1 MAPNAVRNRTLS
13 LKTIWLAIM
22 LVFIAELFAYTWCRV
37 QNVRVGYEI
46 AAETRTYE
54 QQRTI
59 RKNLAIELA
68 RLKAPNRIEALGRQL
83 GLAPPAT
90 RQIVVME

>member
-1 MAPNAVRNRTLS
+1 MANGTFQNRTQS
-13 LKTIWLAIM
+13 TKTIWLAIM
-22 LVFIAELFAYTWCRV
+22 LVFIAEMFAYTWCRV
-37 QNVRVGYEI
+37 QNVRMGYEI

-54 QQRTI
+54 QQRMI

-68 RLKAPNRIEALGRQL
+68 RLKAPNRIETLARRM
-83 GLAPPAT
+83 GLAPPTT

>member
-1 MAPNAVRNRTLS
+1 MAPNAVRNQTLTM
-13 LKTIWLAIM
+13 KTIWLAIM

-37 QNVRVGYEI
+37 QSVRVGYEI
-46 AAETRTYE
+46 AAATRTYE

-68 RLKAPNRIEALGRQL
+68 RLKAPNRIEALGRKL

>member
-1 MAPNAVRNRTLS
+1 MV
-13 LKTIWLAIM
+13 
-22 LVFIAELFAYTWCRV
+22 ELFAYTWCRV
-37 QNVRVGYEI
+37 QCVRMGYEI
-46 AAETRTYE
+46 TAASRTYE

-68 RLKAPNRIEALGRQL
+68 RLKAPKRIEALGRQL
-83 GLAPPAT
+83 GLAPPTT

>member
-1 MAPNAVRNRTLS
+1 MAPKKAPNLS
-13 LKTIWLAIM
+13 QGMKTIWLVIM
-22 LVFIAELFAYTWCRV
+22 LVFIMELFAYTWCRV
-37 QNVRVGYEI
+37 QCVRIGYEI
-46 AAETRTYE
+46 ATQRRNYD

-68 RLKAPNRIEALGRQL
+68 RLKAPKRIEALGRQL
-83 GLAPPAT
+83 GLAPPTT

>member
-1 MAPNAVRNRTLS
+1 M
-13 LKTIWLAIM
+13 KTIWLAIM
-22 LVFIAELFAYTWCRV
+22 LVFIAELFAYTWSRV
-37 QNVRVGYEI
+37 QCVRMGYEI
-46 AAETRTYE
+46 TAATRTYD

-68 RLKAPNRIEALGRQL
+68 RLKAPKRLEALGQQL
-83 GLAPPAT
+83 GLAPPET

>member
-1 MAPNAVRNRTLS
+1 M
-13 LKTIWLAIM
+13 
-22 LVFIAELFAYTWCRV
+22 
-37 QNVRVGYEI
+37 GYEI
-46 AAETRTYE
+46 TAATRAYE

-68 RLKAPNRIEALGRQL
+68 RLKAPKRIEALGRQL

>member
-1 MAPNAVRNRTLS
+1 MATTRQRRTQG
-13 LKTIWLAIM
+13 LKTIWLTIM
-22 LVFIAELFAYTWCRV
+22 LVFMVELFAYTWCRV
-37 QNVRVGYEI
+37 QCVRVGYDI
-46 AAETRTYE
+46 TGATRTYD

-68 RLKAPNRIEALGRQL
+68 RLKAPKRIEALGRQL

>member
-1 MAPNAVRNRTLS
+1 MAANTVRSRNQN
-13 LKTIWLAIM
+13 LKTIWLAVM

-37 QNVRVGYEI
+37 QSVRMGYEI

-59 RKNLAIELA
+59 RKNLDIELA
-68 RLKAPNRIEALGRQL
+68 RLKAPNRIEALGRKL

>member
-1 MAPNAVRNRTLS
+1 MASPAARHRAQRM
-13 LKTIWLAIM
+13 KTIWLTIM
-22 LVFIAELFAYTWCRV
+22 LVFIAEMFAYTWCRV
-37 QNVRVGYEI
+37 QNVRLGYEI
-46 AAETRTYE
+46 AAEIRAYE

-68 RLKAPNRIEALGRQL
+68 RLKAPERIETLGRQL

>member
-1 MAPNAVRNRTLS
+1 MPNKATQNRAQGMKTL
-13 LKTIWLAIM
+13 WLAIM
-22 LVFIAELFAYTWCRV
+22 LVFIVELFAYTWCRV
-37 QNVRVGYEI
+37 QCVRMGYEI
-46 AAETRTYE
+46 ATESRIYE

-68 RLKAPNRIEALGRQL
+68 RLKAPKRIEALGRQL

>member
-1 MAPNAVRNRTLS
+1 MPSKATQNRAQGM
-13 LKTIWLAIM
+13 KTIWLAIM
-22 LVFIAELFAYTWCRV
+22 LVFIVELFAYTWCRV
-37 QNVRVGYEI
+37 QCVRMGYEI
-46 AAETRTYE
+46 ATESRTYE

-68 RLKAPNRIEALGRQL
+68 RLKAPKRIEALGRQL

>member
-1 MAPNAVRNRTLS
+1 MAANSNRGGIQRI
-13 LKTIWLAIM
+13 KTIWLAIM
-22 LVFIAELFAYTWCRV
+22 LVFMVELFAYTWCRV
-37 QNVRVGYEI
+37 QCVRMGYEI
-46 AAETRTYE
+46 TAATKAYE

-68 RLKAPNRIEALGRQL
+68 RLKAPKRIEALGRQL

>member
-1 MAPNAVRNRTLS
+1 MAANNNQRRTRGM
-13 LKTIWLAIM
+13 KTIWLAIM
-22 LVFIAELFAYTWCRV
+22 LVFMVELFAYTWCRV
-37 QNVRVGYEI
+37 QCVRMGYEI
-46 AAETRTYE
+46 AAETKTYE

-68 RLKAPNRIEALGRQL
+68 RLKAPKRIEALGRQL

>member
-1 MAPNAVRNRTLS
+1 MAPNAVRHQS
-13 LKTIWLAIM
+13 PGMKTIWLAIM

-37 QNVRVGYEI
+37 QSVRVGYEI
-46 AAETRTYE
+46 AAATRTYE

>member
-1 MAPNAVRNRTLS
+1 MADNATLTQPRS
-13 LKTIWLAIM
+13 LRTIWLAIM
-22 LVFIAELFAYTWCRV
+22 LVFIVEMFAYTWCRV
-37 QNVRVGYEI
+37 QSVRMGYEI
-46 AAETRTYE
+46 AAETRIYD

-68 RLKAPNRIEALGRQL
+68 RLKAPKRIEALGRQL

>member
-1 MAPNAVRNRTLS
+1 MANSMTDSRTHGM
-13 LKTIWLAIM
+13 KTIWMAIM
-22 LVFIAELFAYTWCRV
+22 LVFIVELFAYTWCRV
-37 QNVRVGYEI
+37 QCVRIGYEI
-46 AAETRTYE
+46 ATETRTYE

-68 RLKAPNRIEALGRQL
+68 RLKAPKRIETLGRQL
-83 GLAPPAT
+83 GLTSPAT

>member
-1 MAPNAVRNRTLS
+1 MAANNNQRRAQGM
-13 LKTIWLAIM
+13 KTIWLAIM
-22 LVFIAELFAYTWCRV
+22 LVFMVELFAYTWCRV
-37 QNVRVGYEI
+37 QCVRMGYEI
-46 AAETRTYE
+46 TAETKTYE

-68 RLKAPNRIEALGRQL
+68 RLKAPKRIEALGRQL

>member
-1 MAPNAVRNRTLS
+1 MAANAVRNRDQS
-13 LKTIWLAIM
+13 LKTIWLVVM
-22 LVFIAELFAYTWCRV
+22 VVFIAELFAYTWCRV
-37 QNVRVGYEI
+37 QSVRLGYEI
-46 AAETRTYE
+46 AAETRTYD
-54 QQRTI
+54 QQRMI
-59 RKNLAIELA
+59 RKNLDIELA